1 MYRLKGTVPTT
12 ETNKFDYK
20 KFDYKKNENFLVQ
33 LIFLI
38 EESKTNKAVITRLG
52 LKGKKH

>member
-1 MYRLKGTVPTT
+1 MYRLKGTVPTI
-12 ETNKFDYK
+12 ETN